1 MTLDIALRHDFG
13 GTILDITIA
22 APSRGITALFGR
34 SGAGKSSVINAVAG
48 IWRPDICRIAIDEL
62 VLADTARQLWLPP
75 ERRRAGLVFQ
85 DARLFPHMSVENN
98 LRFGLRRAPAAARR
112 IGLDD
117 VVNLLG
123 ITALLPRRPHSLSGG
138 EKQRVAI
145 GRALLS
151 QPRLLLMDEP
161 LASLD
166 DQRRQEILPYLSRL
180 NTALG
185 LPTLYV
191 THSLDEVVRLAD
203 HVVLLRD
210 GHTVASGSLE
220 DMAGRGDLP
229 LAQREDA
236 GSVLRLTV
244 SGHDEARALTRLT
257 AGESEILVPLH
268 DLPIGAVVRVRVP
281 AREVILAHPA
291 AAGLARETSL
301 HNVLPGTVRAITL
314 DRPNRAAH
322 VEVALPGLQAAL
334 LSRVTEDAV
343 TRLGLAP
350 GMPLLALVK
359 SVAVEIVGAKRGR
372 LD

>member
-13 GTILDITIA
+13 ATKLDITIA
-22 APSRGITALFGR
+22 APSHGITALFGR

-48 IWRPDICRIAIDEL
+48 IWRPTECRIAIDDQ
-62 VLADTARQLWLPP
+62 VLTDTARNLFLPP
-75 ERRRAGLVFQ
+75 EQRRAGLVFQ
-85 DARLFPHMSVENN
+85 DARLFPHMNVENN
-98 LRFGLRRAPAAARR
+98 LRFGLRRAPAASRH

-117 VVNLLG
+117 VVDLLG
-123 ITALLPRRPHSLSGG
+123 IAALLPRRPHTLSGG

-166 DQRRQEILPYLSRL
+166 DQRRREILPYLSRL

-191 THSLDEVVRLAD
+191 THSLDEVVRLAN
-203 HVVLLRD
+203 HIVLLRD
-210 GHTVASGSLE
+210 GHAVASGSLE
-220 DMAGRGDLP
+220 EMAGRGDLP
-229 LAQREDA
+229 LAQRDDA
-236 GSVLRLTV
+236 GSVMRLEVTL
-244 SGHDEARALTRLT
+244 HDETRALTHLS
-257 AGESEILVPLH
+257 AGETEILVPLH
-268 DLPIGAVVRVRVP
+268 DVPIGAVVRVRVP
-281 AREVILAHPA
+281 AREVILARPVA
-291 AAGLARETSL
+291 AALARETSL
-301 HNVLPGTVRAITL
+301 HNALRGTVHAITL
-314 DRPNRAAH
+314 DHANRAAL
-322 VEVALPGLQAAL
+322 VEIALPGIATSL

-343 TRLGLAP
+343 ARLGLAV

-359 SVAVEIVGAKRGR
+359 SVAVEIVGARRGR

>member
-1 MTLDIALRHDFG
+1 MTLDIAVRHDFG
-13 GTILDITIA
+13 ATQLDITFA
-22 APSRGITALFGR
+22 APPRGITALFGR

-48 IWRPDICRIAIDEL
+48 IWRPAQCRVAIGDQI
-62 VLADTARQLWLPP
+62 LADTALNLWLPP
-75 ERRRAGLVFQ
+75 EQRRAGLVFQ

-98 LRFGLRRAPAAARR
+98 LRFGLHRAPPAARR
-112 IGLDD
+112 IHLDD
-117 VVNLLG
+117 VVELLG
-123 ITALLPRRPHSLSGG
+123 IAALLPRRPHTLSGG

-166 DQRRQEILPYLSRL
+166 DQRRQEILPYLTRL

-203 HVVLLRD
+203 HIVLLRD
-210 GHTVASGSLE
+210 GHAIASGSLE
-220 DMAGRGDLP
+220 EMAGRGDLP
-229 LAQREDA
+229 LAQRADA
-236 GSVLRLTV
+236 GSVLRLAVT
-244 SGHDEARALTRLT
+244 GHDAARALTRLA
-257 AGESEILVPLH
+257 AGATEILVPLH
-268 DLPIGAVVRVRVP
+268 DLPIGAMVRVRVP
-281 AREVILAHPA
+281 AREVILARPEA
-291 AAGLARETSL
+291 ARLASETSL

-314 DRPNRAAH
+314 DQPNRAAH
-322 VEVALPGLQAAL
+322 VEVALPGIQAAL
-334 LSRVTEDAV
+334 LSRVTGDAV
-343 TRLGLAP
+343 ARLGLAP

-359 SVAVEIVGAKRGR
+359 SVAVEIVGARRGR